1 MRYADSKDVL
11 EKSHNLASESEA
23 TVLPTP
29 DSVFIKISRTPRSA
43 VSPDK
48 GAPTILIVLHCEIV
62 VTSQSLRDTV
72 KVFEKFSPLS
82 YYLRVSC
89 RNTTTWI
96 CRRVGSSCGAVSDQV
111 SRIYFIAR
119 QAFRRKK
126 SLACCADYQ
135 GYKVDLI
142 GCKDRLS

>member
-89 RNTTTWI
+89 RNTTT
-96 CRRVGSSCGAVSDQV
+96 
-111 SRIYFIAR
+111 
-119 QAFRRKK
+119 
-126 SLACCADYQ
+126 
-135 GYKVDLI
+135 
-142 GCKDRLS
+142 